1 MMKTCL
7 LSTHYLFLHGML
19 VPIDSLGL
27 IMGQVLW
34 NLLEQFHYCCAQYFL
49 DEI

>member
-1 MMKTCL
+1 MFT
-7 LSTHYLFLHGML
+7 THPYLFLHGML

-27 IMGQVLW
+27 IIGQVLW
-34 NLLEQFHYCCAQYFL
+34 NLFKQLHQLHQYFL